1 MIEVSAEDGISSGQV
16 FLLFCFFFAVVF
28 IVMAIQEKNL
38 NKRLEDIKTA
48 HASFSGYIKVG
59 NF

>member
-28 IVMAIQEKNL
+28 ILMAIQEK
-38 NKRLEDIKTA
+38 KSKQET
-48 HASFSGYIKVG
+48 
-59 NF
+59 